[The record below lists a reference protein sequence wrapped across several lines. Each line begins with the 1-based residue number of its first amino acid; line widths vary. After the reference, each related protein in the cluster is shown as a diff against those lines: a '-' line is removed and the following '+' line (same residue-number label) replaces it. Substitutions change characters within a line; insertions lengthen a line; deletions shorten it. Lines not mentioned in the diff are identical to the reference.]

1 MHRHASLA
9 GVEEKLS
16 YTEAGLRRQGLRN
29 RGRPPSSEITV
40 IDPVNNRISFA
51 EAETE

>member
-16 YTEAGLRRQGLRN
+16 YTEAGLTRQGLLN
-29 RGRPPSSEITV
+29 RGRPPSSEMTV
-40 IDPVNNRISFA
+40 IDPANYRITFA
-51 EAETE
+51 EVETE